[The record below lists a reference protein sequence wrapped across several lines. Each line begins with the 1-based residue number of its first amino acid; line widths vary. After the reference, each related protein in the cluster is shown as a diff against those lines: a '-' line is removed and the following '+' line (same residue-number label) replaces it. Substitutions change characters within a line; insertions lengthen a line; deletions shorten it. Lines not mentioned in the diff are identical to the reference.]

1 LKLTSADQ
9 KEKENEKQV
18 VGDEEN
24 EKEFELVGIQLNK
37 IYLDTIERAKKAQS
51 KLIHFKISNNENKCS
66 CDNLFCYLAL
76 REHDLSDL
84 QLRLAEQGLS
94 SLEMLESRVLVSI
107 EQVLKHF
114 GMPRVNVVSS
124 SSTTATSGGLCKVNS
139 QTGNMMLV
147 KRSELLFGQSSK
159 GRRTRIMVTLDSS
172 DIFQYEL
179 IEQLLENGLDI
190 VRINCAHNT
199 KREWKLLIESIRTAE
214 ERLVQRGI
222 KIGHKCKILMDLGGT
237 KIRTGPVEHKPRPL
251 KISVLEDVYGRPL
264 RLAEGILDS
273 EANQTGQVSL
283 EGTRSGSTF
292 VIAISKIDYGGLGS
306 LKIGQKIS
314 FRDARDER
322 LCTLTVLERL
332 SPTKVRVG
340 LEHTAWLKEGT
351 KLECQTNSFV
361 ESPGDVTVA
370 ATNSGDDEG
379 SSGGTTNHNYA
390 TDNDNDNDRGS
401 NNNNSTSTCSF
412 TVGQIKPQPV
422 EIKVEYGNTLRLYRD
437 ANRLGHTGDASV
449 SNKPGGI
456 SCTRPEVL
464 DHVVVGHRVFID
476 DGKIEGIVRSSNE
489 EYLEL
494 EIISPRGTIAEI
506 KPNKGMNFPDSSIIM
521 PALTP
526 QDIRNLEFV
535 VEHADMVALSFV
547 HRPEDIYDLH
557 KELSKL
563 EKKNHGN
570 SKDLGVIAKIETA
583 DSIHNMAKILIAGLE
598 LELKFGI
605 LIARGDLAVEV
616 GFEKLPFVQE
626 DILCLCEAAHTP
638 VILATQILESLAES
652 GLRTRPEITDAIMGQ
667 RAECVMLNN
676 GTHIVEAVKTLS
688 ALLNT
693 EERHQIKKVQLL
705 REFFTT
711 QYIM

>member
-1 LKLTSADQ
+1 MNSNSSSVDQ
-9 KEKENEKQV
+9 KEKQSEQE
-18 VGDEEN
+18 
-24 EKEFELVGIQLNK
+24 EFELVGRQLNE

-51 KLIHFKISNNENKCS
+51 KLHFKINEKEKKCS
-66 CDNLFCYLAL
+66 CDNLLCYLSL
-76 REHDLSDL
+76 REHDLSNL
-84 QLRLAEQGLS
+84 QLRLAEEGLS

-114 GMPRVNVVSS
+114 GILPPPPPVN
-124 SSTTATSGGLCKVNS
+124 TSGGSRTSSLCKVNF
-139 QTGNMMLV
+139 QTGNLMLA
-147 KRSELLFGQSSK
+147 KRSELLFGQSST

-222 KIGHKCKILMDLGGT
+222 KIGHKCKILMDLGGP
-237 KIRTGPVEHKPRPL
+237 KIRTGPVELRPRPL
-251 KISVLEDVYGRPL
+251 KISVLEDVYDRPL

-273 EANQTGQVSL
+273 EANQTGLISL
-283 EGTRSGSTF
+283 EGTGSGSTF

-332 SPTKVRVG
+332 TPTKVRVG
-340 LEHTAWLKEGT
+340 LERTAWLKEGT

-361 ESPGDVTVA
+361 ESPGDATVA
-370 ATNSGDDEG
+370 ATNSGDDDSG
-379 SSGGTTNHNYA
+379 GGGTTNHNYA
-390 TDNDNDNDRGS
+390 TDDDNGNDRDS
-401 NNNNSTSTCSF
+401 NSNSTCSF

-422 EIKVEYGNTLRLYRD
+422 EMRVEYGNTLRLYRD
-437 ANRLGHTGDASV
+437 TDRLGHTGDASV
-449 SNKPGGI
+449 SNKPAGI
-456 SCTRPEVL
+456 SCTYPEIL
-464 DHVVVGHRVFID
+464 DHVMVGHRVFID

-494 EIISPRGTIAEI
+494 EIVSPKGMIAEI
-506 KPNKGMNFPDSSIIM
+506 KPNKGMNFPDSSIVM

-563 EKKNHGN
+563 EKKNQDN
-570 SKDLGVIAKIETA
+570 NKDLGVIAKIETA

-616 GFEKLPFVQE
+616 GFENLPFVQE

-693 EERHQIKKVQLL
+693 EERHQIKKRQLL

-711 QYIM
+711 QYII

>member
-1 LKLTSADQ
+1 LNSNSSSVDQ
-9 KEKENEKQV
+9 KEKQSEQE
-18 VGDEEN
+18 
-24 EKEFELVGIQLNK
+24 EFEIVGRQLNE
-37 IYLDTIERAKKAQS
+37 IYLDTIERAQKTQS
-51 KLIHFKISNNENKCS
+51 KLHFKINEKETKCS
-66 CDNLFCYLAL
+66 CDNLLCYLSL

-114 GMPRVNVVSS
+114 GILPPPVNTSG
-124 SSTTATSGGLCKVNS
+124 SSTSSLCKVNF
-139 QTGNMMLV
+139 QTGNLMLAR
-147 KRSELLFGQSSK
+147 RSELLFGQSST

-199 KREWKLLIESIRTAE
+199 KREWKLLIESIRIAE

-222 KIGHKCKILMDLGGT
+222 KIGHKCKILMDLGGP
-237 KIRTGPVEHKPRPL
+237 KIRTGPVELRPRPL
-251 KISVLEDVYGRPL
+251 KISVLEDVHGRPL
-264 RLAEGILDS
+264 RLAEGVLDS
-273 EANQTGQVSL
+273 EANQTGLVKL
-283 EGTRSGSTF
+283 EGTPSGSFF

-306 LKIGQKIS
+306 LKMGQKIS
-314 FRDARDER
+314 FRDARDQR
-322 LCTLTVLERL
+322 LCTLTVLERIG
-332 SPTKVRVG
+332 PTKVRVG

-361 ESPGDVTVA
+361 ENG
-370 ATNSGDDEG
+370 GGG
-379 SSGGTTNHNYA
+379 SSAGAADSAAGAVAGGGSSNHNDDGNFNDD
-390 TDNDNDNDRGS
+390 DNS
-401 NNNNSTSTCSF
+401 SSTSTSSKCSF

-437 ANRLGHTGDASV
+437 TDRLGHTGDASV
-449 SNKPGGI
+449 SNKPAGI
-456 SCTRPEVL
+456 SCTHPEIL
-464 DHVVVGHRVFID
+464 DHVMIGHRVFID
-476 DGKIEGIVRSSNE
+476 DGKIEGIVRSSNA

-494 EIISPRGTIAEI
+494 EIVSPKGVIAEI

-535 VEHADMVALSFV
+535 VENADMVALSFV

-563 EKKNHGN
+563 EKKNQGN
-570 SKDLGVIAKIETA
+570 NKDLGVIAKIETA

-616 GFEKLPFVQE
+616 GFENLPFVQE

-693 EERHQIKKVQLL
+693 EERHQIKKRQLL

>member
-1 LKLTSADQ
+1 MKLTSADQ
-9 KEKENEKQV
+9 KENERQV

-24 EKEFELVGIQLNK
+24 EEEFELVGIQLNK
-37 IYLDTIERAKKAQS
+37 IYLDTIEHAKKTQS
-51 KLIHFKISNNENKCS
+51 KLIHFKISNSENKCS
-66 CDNLFCYLAL
+66 CDNLLCYLSL

-107 EQVLKHF
+107 EQVLKRF
-114 GMPRVNVVSS
+114 GIPRVNAVVSS
-124 SSTTATSGGLCKVNS
+124 STTTISGGLCKVNF
-139 QTGNMMLV
+139 QTGNMILA
-147 KRSELLFGQSSK
+147 KRSELLFGQPSK

-222 KIGHKCKILMDLGGT
+222 KIGHKCKILMDLGGP

-273 EANQTGQVSL
+273 EANQTGLVSL

-332 SPTKVRVG
+332 TPTKVRVG

-361 ESPGDVTVA
+361 ESPGDATVA
-370 ATNSGDDEG
+370 ATNSGDDD
-379 SSGGTTNHNYA
+379 SGGGSGGATTHNYA
-390 TDNDNDNDRGS
+390 TDDDNGNDRDS
-401 NNNNSTSTCSF
+401 NSNSTCSF

-422 EIKVEYGNTLRLYRD
+422 EMRVEYGNTLRLYRD
-437 ANRLGHTGDASV
+437 TDRLGHTGDASV
-449 SNKPGGI
+449 SNKPAGI

-464 DHVVVGHRVFID
+464 DHVMVGHRVFID

-494 EIISPRGTIAEI
+494 EIISPKGMIAEI
-506 KPNKGMNFPDSSIIM
+506 KPNKGMNFPDSSIVM

-563 EKKNHGN
+563 EKKNQGN
-570 SKDLGVIAKIETA
+570 NKDLGVIAKIETA

-616 GFEKLPFVQE
+616 GFENLPFVQE

-693 EERHQIKKVQLL
+693 EERHQIKKRQLL